1 MPIFVKLGP
10 PKFRRFLMRLVPH
23 KAVRRTQEIVD
34 TMYRTS
40 VDIFERKRS
49 ALQQGDEAVL
59 QQVGR
64 GKDIM
69 SILCRC
75 HFS

>member
-1 MPIFVKLGP
+1 MPILVKLGTP
-10 PKFRRFLMRLVPH
+10 RFRRFLMGLVPH

-34 TMYRTS
+34 VMDRTS
-40 VDIFERKRS
+40 IQIFEHKRL

-59 QQVGR
+59 KQVGR

-69 SILCRC
+69 SILCK
-75 HFS
+75 S